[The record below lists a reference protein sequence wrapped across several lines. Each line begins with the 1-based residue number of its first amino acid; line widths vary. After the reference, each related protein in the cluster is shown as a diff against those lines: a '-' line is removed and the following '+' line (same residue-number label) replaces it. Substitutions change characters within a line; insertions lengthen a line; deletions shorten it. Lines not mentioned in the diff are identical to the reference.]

1 MGNTNEGES
10 AMGNTNTAEGGKTN
24 KENINRENT
33 NKESTNTE
41 NTNEE
46 NTNKKNTYKGNT
58 NTGMFSKHI
67 SLHFP
72 PYNAENPALWFRQ
85 IESSFYCSDIKDEIM
100 KYHILVSRL
109 EPCVVE
115 LMQEFLLTTSGDI
128 GLTNQYNQ
136 MKSKIIG
143 LQKTK
148 NELDKQQIGDR
159 TPSEFLRHLQHI
171 ASKNPLFP
179 MHLIKAI
186 WVASVGP
193 YVKNVLLSD
202 PNAAFEK
209 LGFIA
214 DVLYAEAQRKAQQE
228 AKKSRQETKKL
239 QDEIH
244 CSCCRG
250 NKEVTLKIECV
261 KLCEVI
267 DNMDLKKPETRD
279 NFSQTTLI

>member
-1 MGNTNEGES
+1 
-10 AMGNTNTAEGGKTN
+10 
-24 KENINRENT
+24 
-33 NKESTNTE
+33 
-41 NTNEE
+41 
-46 NTNKKNTYKGNT
+46 
-58 NTGMFSKHI
+58 MFSKHI

-214 DVLYAEAQRKAQQE
+214 DGIDCGIADVLISSEGSTGSE
-228 AKKSRQETKKL
+228 EISQETKKL

-267 DNMDLKKPETRD
+267 DMDLKKNPRLVTI
-279 NFSQTTLI
+279 FHKTTLI